1 MMIVR
6 TMNDFYTK
14 VDVAQLNEAKKSEL
28 LSLYIEAMHN
38 IGIVLDNDN
47 TDLLKLMNISRAQNK
62 LYLDVLRSFEES

>member
-6 TMNDFYTK
+6 TMDDFYTK
-14 VDVAQLNEAKKSEL
+14 VDVDRLNEAKKSEL

-38 IGIVLDNDN
+38 VGIVLDDDN